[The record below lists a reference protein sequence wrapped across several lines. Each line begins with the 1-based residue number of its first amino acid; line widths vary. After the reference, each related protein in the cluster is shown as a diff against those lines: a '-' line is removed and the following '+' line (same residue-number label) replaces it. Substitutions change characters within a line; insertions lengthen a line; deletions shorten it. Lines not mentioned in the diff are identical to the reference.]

1 MFSAFL
7 LLPMLWLLLI
17 VLLFSKFIKLNKI
30 PNIFDAFL
38 YLTLQSQPIAKFK
51 QLSCL
56 YKLSKNFLMVFPP
69 CDLFPSNAYHALLP
83 NWYIRSPTLI
93 MLHSNYYQLATAK

>member
-56 YKLSKNFLMVFPP
+56 YKLLRIFSWFSLHAISFPP
-69 CDLFPSNAYHALLP
+69 MHTMHCCQIGTSEAQP
-83 NWYIRSPTLI
+83 
-93 MLHSNYYQLATAK
+93 